1 MTLKSLN
8 NQKNGLVIADAGAIF
23 SLAVIDQLEILNLL
37 FDYIRISIAVWKEIT
52 LDKTTD
58 YYPRIVKFFNDKT
71 QQIKGFNH
79 LSFLMDYGESECVIL
94 YQELNADFL
103 LIDDRKARKIAEN
116 FGINCIGTIG
126 VLSVA
131 RDKNIIS
138 ELKPLFEALLKNKRF
153 YSIEL
158 LNTILAKYKEEKI
171 KQADYPISSK
181 S

>member
-1 MTLKSLN
+1 LTTSKSLN
-8 NQKNGLVIADAGAIF
+8 NQKNGLVIADSGAIF
-23 SLAVIDQLEILNLL
+23 SLAIIDQLEILNLL
-37 FDYIRISIAVWKEIT
+37 FGHIRIPIAVWKEIT

-58 YYPRIVKFFNDKT
+58 HYPRISKFFNDKT
-71 QQIKGFNH
+71 QQIKGFNN
-79 LSFLMDYGESECVIL
+79 LSFLMDYGESECIIL
-94 YQELNADFL
+94 YKELNADFL

-131 RDKNIIS
+131 KDKNIIW

-158 LNTILAKYKEEKI
+158 LNTILAKYKEGKI
-171 KQADYPISSK
+171 SMD
-181 S
+181 